1 MGEISPDEF
10 KHFIGPDI
18 RLEPVTLHK
27 SDNVKSLLE
36 YYMGKTPWSVRVSSS
51 TTSSLRRTPPK
62 AISKPLFFIHTSH
75 SAMKIAIFPGSF
87 DPFTVGHASI
97 VERGLPMFDR
107 IVIGVGVNDSKR
119 SLFSTDERVEAIS
132 RIYADEPRIK
142 VVAYNDLTV
151 DLVRREGAQFIL
163 RGLRSVKDFE
173 YERDIAAMNHR
184 LSGVETV
191 MLFTE
196 SHIADIS
203 SSVVR
208 ELIAYGKDV
217 SDFLPRRHSPRS
229 TNE

>member
-1 MGEISPDEF
+1 M
-10 KHFIGPDI
+10 
-18 RLEPVTLHK
+18 R
-27 SDNVKSLLE
+27 
-36 YYMGKTPWSVRVSSS
+36 
-51 TTSSLRRTPPK
+51 
-62 AISKPLFFIHTSH
+62 
-75 SAMKIAIFPGSF
+75 IAIFPGSF

-119 SLFSTDERVEAIS
+119 SLYTPQERVAAINTL
-132 RIYADEPRIK
+132 YEDDDRIK

-151 DLVRREGAQFIL
+151 DLVKREGAQFIL

-173 YERDIAAMNHR
+173 YERDIAAMNKR

-196 SHIADIS
+196 AHFSHIS

-217 SDFLPRRHSPRS
+217 SDFLPHKK
-229 TNE
+229 